1 MDKKVFILV
10 GTRKGAFILESDAAR
25 RSWRLRGPF
34 CETWPTNHVIA
45 DPASGTLYAG
55 GGNEWF
61 GPAVWKSTDFGASW
75 THSSQGLAYEA
86 GQAPVK
92 AVWSLAAAPD
102 GSLYAGVE
110 PAGLFRSEDGGI
122 SWSHVEGLQKHPS
135 RPEWNPGGAGLI
147 LHSLVLDPA
156 DRKKIW
162 VGISAA
168 GVFATEDGGATW
180 QTRNRGTR
188 ADFMP
193 EGENYPEFGQCVH
206 CLVMAPGG
214 TGRLYQQN
222 HCGMYRS
229 DDGGRSWQSI
239 EAGLPS
245 SFGFPAAAHPRD
257 PDSLYLIPLNGDI
270 KGRFMP
276 EGNAAVWR
284 TADAGASWQP
294 KRAGLPQGDA
304 YFNVLRQAMATDAM
318 EPAGVYFGTNA
329 GGLYASIDEGETWE
343 CIAPHLPTITSV
355 ETLVLER

>member
-122 SWSHVEGLQKHPS
+122 SWSHVDGLQKHPS

-180 QTRNRGTR
+180 ETRNRGTR